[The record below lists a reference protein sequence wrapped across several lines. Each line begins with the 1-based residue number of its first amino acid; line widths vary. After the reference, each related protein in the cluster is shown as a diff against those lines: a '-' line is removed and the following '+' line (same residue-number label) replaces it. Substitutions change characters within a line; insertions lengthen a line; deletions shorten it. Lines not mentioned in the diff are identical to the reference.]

1 MPDRPPDHQPDRPP
15 EHPRDGLTDALIDLL
30 LGGRCVGCAR
40 PGRVLCRACA
50 AGLPVRPFPAWP
62 SPTPPGLVTPW
73 AVAPYD
79 GVVRAMVV
87 AHKEHRLIALR
98 RPLAALL
105 AAAAAAAAATDA
117 PEPVLLVPV
126 PSRRAS
132 VRQRGYDPTRAL
144 TARAAVLLRAAGHDV
159 AAGRLLDPRPGVV
172 DQAGLGAEER
182 AANLAGS
189 MCCRTAVLRRL
200 AARHPRA
207 SLVVGD
213 DVLTTG
219 STAREAQRAL
229 EAVGLHVAGVATVAA
244 TQRRFPDPSFVDG
257 SRGEQAGRRAG
268 A

>member
-1 MPDRPPDHQPDRPP
+1 VPDGL
-15 EHPRDGLTDALIDLL
+15 RDSLTDAVTDLV

-40 PGRVLCRACA
+40 PGRVLCHPCEE
-50 AGLPVRPFPAWP
+50 GLAVEPRPAWP
-62 SPTPPGLVTPW
+62 APTPPGLVTPW
-73 AVAPYD
+73 TVAPYD

-87 AHKEHRLIALR
+87 AHKEHRLLALR
-98 RPLAALL
+98 APLGALL
-105 AAAAAAAAATDA
+105 ARAAAAPDA

-132 VRQRGYDPTRAL
+132 VRQRGYDPTHAV
-144 TARAAVLLRAAGHDV
+144 TAHAAGLLRATGYDV
-159 AAGRLLDPRPGVV
+159 AVRRLLDPRPGVV

-200 AARHPRA
+200 AARHGRA
-207 SLVVGD
+207 SIVVCD

-229 EAVGLHVAGVATVAA
+229 EAVGLHVAGVATIAA
-244 TQRRFPDPSFVDG
+244 TRRRWGSARESRHGPLSDPALSPRPPTD
-257 SRGEQAGRRAG
+257 
-268 A
+268 